1 MSRSRSLPQFQQEFP
16 DETAC
21 AEFLMRFRWPNG
33 FVCPACKSARSTR
46 LRSRAFAFECLDCG
60 RQTSV
65 TAGTV
70 LHRTK
75 LPLTKWFWAAHLIAT
90 HSNGISAIQL
100 ANQIG
105 VKEDT
110 AWLLLHKFRA
120 AMADREKQPLCGV
133 IEVDQTEVPFR
144 TDDDPNAPADGR
156 IIILGAV
163 EIVNRKT
170 GEAPVTNF
178 NKPYLNTRPR
188 RVRLA
193 MSPDETQDS
202 IHAFVRANIA
212 PGSTLLTDGH
222 SSYLGLNEGEEA
234 DRYILDQRVVGKMAA
249 HVVLRWTHRVFALMK
264 RWAMGTFHGFRARH
278 SDQYLAEYA
287 FRFNRRYWRRVSFD
301 RILGLAV
308 EHAPHGYEAVVGRK
322 ARANRTNS
330 PKRISTRN
338 RKTDTGMRKDG
349 TKLIVIRDNRPAMP
363 DGRK

>member
-1 MSRSRSLPQFQQEFP
+1 
-16 DETAC
+16 
-21 AEFLMRFRWPNG
+21 MRFRWPNG

-133 IEVDQTEVPFR
+133 VEVDQTEVPFR

-170 GEAPVTNF
+170 GGRSPRCPRNF
-178 NKPYLNTRPR
+178 YMVASSNHMIIHRLNQT
-188 RVRLA
+188 A
-193 MSPDETQDS
+193 KKK
-202 IHAFVRANIA
+202 
-212 PGSTLLTDGH
+212 GLT
-222 SSYLGLNEGEEA
+222 SCY
-234 DRYILDQRVVGKMAA
+234 
-249 HVVLRWTHRVFALMK
+249 
-264 RWAMGTFHGFRARH
+264 
-278 SDQYLAEYA
+278 
-287 FRFNRRYWRRVSFD
+287 RVS
-301 RILGLAV
+301 
-308 EHAPHGYEAVVGRK
+308 
-322 ARANRTNS
+322 T
-330 PKRISTRN
+330 
-338 RKTDTGMRKDG
+338 
-349 TKLIVIRDNRPAMP
+349 
-363 DGRK
+363 